1 MMVVTFSYAAFNTEL
16 IITGDALIE
25 AIKEE
30 TLATYVDSLANKSDD
45 VVKLGYGTR
54 YVGNNPNNYVYYNG
68 ELWRIVGVFDV
79 NTQNGPERLTKIMK
93 PDPVEILSY
102 NSAYYTNN
110 NNGKNDFYDSTIYN
124 YLFKNFYYKS
134 YDQYNMYQCV
144 NGSSMASTSC
154 AYKGLSVNSGAANT
168 TIIYKSGLIEDLVV
182 SVIPSKATIPMIY
195 SYNTLIYNGVINY
208 NGDKYTYYSQRVLP
222 LQIILKY

>member
-79 NTQNGPERLTKIMK
+79 NTQDGPKR
-93 PDPVEILSY
+93 
-102 NSAYYTNN
+102 
-110 NNGKNDFYDSTIYN
+110 
-124 YLFKNFYYKS
+124 
-134 YDQYNMYQCV
+134 
-144 NGSSMASTSC
+144 
-154 AYKGLSVNSGAANT
+154 
-168 TIIYKSGLIEDLVV
+168 
-182 SVIPSKATIPMIY
+182 
-195 SYNTLIYNGVINY
+195 
-208 NGDKYTYYSQRVLP
+208 
-222 LQIILKY
+222 